1 MKKKKPETIKNTEN
15 LKKKKYMS
23 HAIFQSYISIKV
35 FYRYFFR
42 KIFLESCIITIQATT
57 KKTSQW
63 NNAFSSSGF

>member
-1 MKKKKPETIKNTEN
+1 MKKKKTETIKNTEN
-15 LKKKKYMS
+15 LKKKNMS

-57 KKTSQW
+57 KKTSQ
-63 NNAFSSSGF
+63 